1 VGLRTFFNYGGSPE
15 EVMCVKF
22 CVNCRDTALAIK

>member
-1 VGLRTFFNYGGSPE
+1 MGLKKFFNYGASPE

-22 CVNCRDTALAIK
+22 FVNCRNTVLAI